1 MTRVVEVTFEHA
13 AKLQRKEITRLRA
26 LIAAATPGPW
36 IRHGSHFYA
45 ESDRRLLGTIEWPLL
60 VENADLFL
68 ELVKNA
74 AALADALEKAELLE
88 WALAN
93 CYIAGP
99 TAWEDGKQI
108 DAAEIDSIDA
118 LRAAKE
124 AADAKA

>member
-1 MTRVVEVTFEHA
+1 MPNDLTPA
-13 AKLQRKEITRLRA
+13 RLRA
-26 LIAAATPGPW
+26 LIAAARNDKTGW
-36 IRHGSHFYA
+36 CECCSQVIG
-45 ESDRRLLGTIEWPLL
+45 
-60 VENADLFL
+60 ADAISLMAYMD
-68 ELVKNA
+68 EHA
-74 AALADALEKAELLE
+74 PALADALEKAELLE